1 MKNNVVIRDNK
12 SNLFISSSFYE
23 SKVAGIFNL
32 YKTYKTV
39 SGLFVIVLCKKKC
52 LTSSG
57 LLSRWGTVRD
67 HRQLFLQVYMNLG
80 DIPTL

>member
-12 SNLFISSSFYE
+12 SNLFISSSFFE

-39 SGLFVIVLCKKKC
+39 SGLFVIVLCKKKM
-52 LTSSG
+52 SD
-57 LLSRWGTVRD
+57 LLWPP
-67 HRQLFLQVYMNLG
+67 LQVG
-80 DIPTL
+80 HSP